1 MRAVKDRATTLRA
14 ALAEFEE
21 QIVATERALA
31 DAKAQ
36 RDRNMEANTIEAL
49 VVAIERAVPR
59 FDAGAAALVAAA
71 TTGAVSMVEAT
82 GFSTSVEAVRREILA
97 AVELICWELRSAAV
111 HTRAGNANVA
121 LSAPAAPEQPTPAIS
136 GN

>member
-49 VVAIERAVPR
+49 VVAIE
-59 FDAGAAALVAAA
+59 
-71 TTGAVSMVEAT
+71 
-82 GFSTSVEAVRREILA
+82 
-97 AVELICWELRSAAV
+97 LRCPPV
-111 HTRAGNANVA
+111 
-121 LSAPAAPEQPTPAIS
+121 
-136 GN
+136 